1 MSTLT
6 VTDTD
11 VTPRGR
17 ALVLPESL
25 RNAMVDA
32 LVVIAACIVFLGI
45 CLYQVQLPGLYTD
58 EAFDVIPAMQ
68 LLTGH
73 AVELQRNIGLHL
85 FGYDLPL
92 MSSSDYQ
99 GVTSTY
105 LVLPFFALGGI
116 NVVSLRLMTISVG
129 VLGVILT
136 YFLARA
142 WFGRGVARLAVVLI
156 AVSPAWIFWSRL
168 GVYVVSQVMPI
179 AAGSLLAFTAWVR
192 RKPFGERNTSLYL
205 GAFLLGLGLTT
216 KLLFIWFI
224 VAALLVAIIIW
235 GRQLWEWRRAI
246 LAQRRR
252 WLRIWL
258 TGGLWFV
265 IGAAPFLIYN
275 VLSGGTFDLLRHT
288 LSTPGTTSNGVSN
301 SAILRNLWTEA
312 DSFKVLLDGGYFWFQ
327 GVAGA
332 VYSNPLTPAFFAI
345 SAIGLVVMLISE
357 HGALRF
363 PAGGFRQPGSIALA
377 ASLVIALFLAIG
389 PVQGSVA
396 SVLILMAGALCVAG
410 TFLLARSAIRAQAG
424 WTGAAWL
431 LLSTAVI
438 AGACWWFLGAGRP
451 DGRAPGA
458 LLGLWPIDGAGVVF
472 WCSGVGLIVLL
483 GIDATP
489 ARLQRPITAM
499 LAMIGLIV
507 AQSSVTVSGL
517 WSTHLLML
525 LPLPQ
530 ITIASFA
537 ILCGARIAAIATR
550 ARVVRGREWAAA
562 AFGFVFVGLI
572 VLFDL
577 NVARQYQRDMTITGG
592 TATFSDAIYSLAAY
606 LDNRQ
611 PASHVVALDWGFK
624 RPVEFLTLDRV
635 NPDDAFG
642 YEQPAGAATQQAIA
656 QLVKEPNTVFLFHTP
671 QAGIAYPRFDIFAA
685 AARDAGKQPV
695 LERTFYERDGIPMY
709 QVYSVR

>member
-1 MSTLT
+1 VATLT
-6 VTDTD
+6 ATDPG
-11 VTPRGR
+11 VAARER
-17 ALVLPESL
+17 AFALPESL
-25 RNAMVDA
+25 RSAMLDA
-32 LVVIAACIVFLGI
+32 MIVIAACIVFLGI
-45 CLYQVQLPGLYTD
+45 SLYQIQLPGLYTD

-129 VLGVILT
+129 ILGVILT

-179 AAGSLLAFTAWVR
+179 ATGSLLAFTSWVHR
-192 RKPFGERNTSLYL
+192 RPVGERNASLYL
-205 GAFLLGLGLTT
+205 GTFLLGLGLTT

-224 VAALLVAIIIW
+224 AAAGLVALILWGSQIW
-235 GRQLWEWRRAI
+235 QAPHSIVTHRGKWV
-246 LAQRRR
+246 
-252 WLRIWL
+252 RIGL
-258 TGGLWFV
+258 TGSIWFAV
-265 IGAAPFLIYN
+265 GAAPFLVYN
-275 VLSGGTFDLLRHT
+275 ILSGGTFDLLRHT
-288 LSTPGTTSNGVSN
+288 LSAPGTTSYGVSN

-332 VYSNPLTPAFFAI
+332 VYSNPLTPLFFVI
-345 SAIGLVVMLISE
+345 SAIGLVVILLLE
-357 HGALRF
+357 HGELRF
-363 PAGGFRQPGSIALA
+363 PPRGLRQPGAFILA
-377 ASLVIALFLAIG
+377 ASLLIALFLAAG
-389 PVQGSVA
+389 LAQGSVA
-396 SVLILMAGALCVAG
+396 SLLILLAGALCVAG
-410 TFLLARSAIRAQAG
+410 TVLLVRKAFRDQAV
-424 WTGAAWL
+424 WLGAACL
-431 LLSTAVI
+431 LLVTSVL
-438 AGACWWFLGAGRP
+438 AGACWWFLGSGRP

-458 LLGLWPIDGAGVVF
+458 LIGLWPIDGAGVFF
-472 WCSGVGLIVLL
+472 WCSGLGLVVLL
-483 GIDATP
+483 GIDMRP

-499 LAMIGLIV
+499 LALIGLIV

-530 ITIASFA
+530 ITIAAFA
-537 ILCGARIAAIATR
+537 LLAGARLVAFAKR
-550 ARVVRGREWAAA
+550 FRNLHSHEWTAP
-562 AFGFVFVGLI
+562 AFGLLFVGLI
-572 VLFDL
+572 VLLDL

-592 TATFSDAIYSLAAY
+592 TATFSDAIYSLSAY
-606 LDNRQ
+606 LDNQQAR
-611 PASHVVALDWGFK
+611 PHVVALDWGFK

-642 YEQPAGAATQQAIA
+642 YEQPASQATQEAIA
-656 QLVKEPNTVFLFHTP
+656 QLVKEPNTLFLFHTP

-685 AARDAGKQPV
+685 AARAAGKQPV
-695 LERTFYERDGIPMY
+695 LERTFYERDGPPMY